1 MTPVQRAEENPK
13 QDMILKVRRQKQS
26 GCEMEEVGKEIA
38 EESGKLF
45 SWEALSISWMEAI
58 FQFFPPITQLIY
70 FIAQKQQVATKI
82 SK

>member
-1 MTPVQRAEENPK
+1 
-13 QDMILKVRRQKQS
+13 
-26 GCEMEEVGKEIA
+26 MEEVGKEIA